1 MKLLADRGIDYF
13 FANAGTD
20 FTPIIEAFAK
30 AQALNIPAPTPIA
43 KLAARDKLVIATE
56 GDGAYMF
63 GNPVSA
69 HYVAA
74 AHDLPFLTVIFN
86 NERWDAVGRATR
98 AMYPDGYAVNSNQ
111 EPLTLLQP
119 SPKLEQVVTASD
131 GYGERVEDPAELHA
145 ALERGLKAVTVDKRQ
160 AVLNV
165 ICQSS

>member
-1 MKLLADRGIDYF
+1 LKLLADRGIDYF

-74 AHDLPFLTVIFN
+74 AMTCRSSRLFSIMSGGMPSAARLGRCIPTVMPSI
-86 NERWDAVGRATR
+86 ATR
-98 AMYPDGYAVNSNQ
+98 N
-111 EPLTLLQP
+111 L
-119 SPKLEQVVTASD
+119 
-131 GYGERVEDPAELHA
+131 
-145 ALERGLKAVTVDKRQ
+145 
-160 AVLNV
+160 
-165 ICQSS
+165 